1 RCCAFV
7 FTTIA
12 PKTKNNC
19 TSLKKDT
26 FWKPSK
32 QSRGCPSHYIQKR
45 RETFPNVFEH
55 ATICNFAEKR
65 PFEYSS
71 DYYVVLKDV
80 LYGFY
85 SPLKGVESCYKVIH
99 APHARYPFEC

>member
-1 RCCAFV
+1 MWNMNKESIRRLMMER
-7 FTTIA
+7 IKD
-12 PKTKNNC
+12 KT
-19 TSLKKDT
+19 
-26 FWKPSK
+26 WKSVYPENSGE
-32 QSRGCPSHYIQKR
+32 SRGCLSHYIQKT
-45 RETFPNVFEH
+45 RETYPNVFEH

-65 PFEYSS
+65 PSEYSS

>member
-1 RCCAFV
+1 MQEAFV
-7 FTTIA
+7 IM
-12 PKTKNNC
+12 
-19 TSLKKDT
+19 LE
-26 FWKPSK
+26 
-32 QSRGCPSHYIQKR
+32 SRGCPSHYIQKR

-71 DYYVVLKDV
+71 DYYVVSKDV

-85 SPLKGVESCYKVIH
+85 SPLKAVENCYKVIH
-99 APHARYPFEC
+99 AAHARCPFECEDVNIMNCT